1 MKRIITLLLIL
12 GLLSTLACCAEDYSY
27 LLKTYFSDPTCDY
40 VFEIPDYWDLAYA
53 DDYEEACMAI
63 FETNKNDGSEIY
75 YISLDLYSYFTEALG
90 QEVYT
95 REEINASM
103 FPLSDLAQYIG
114 IPEGDLC
121 IITRNGK
128 DYLKG
133 VTEVP
138 VDDPNSSDMYSAE
151 LYFLVENGYALGFML
166 STLPT
171 VEDYNL
177 SWYRSELETM
187 YTSLHY
193 QERSN
198 YDKLLAKIY
207 DEYYG

>member
-40 VFEIPDYWDLAYA
+40 VFEIPDYWDLAEA
-53 DDYEEACMAI
+53 GDYEESFMAM
-63 FETNKNDGSEIY
+63 FETNKDDGSEIY
-75 YISLDLYSYFTEALG
+75 YYSLDMYSRLIDILG
-90 QEVYT
+90 SEVFT
-95 REEINASM
+95 REEMNTSM
-103 FPLSDLAQYIG
+103 FPLSLFAQYTG
-114 IPEGDLC
+114 IPESDLSV
-121 IITRNGK
+121 ITKNGK
-128 DYLKG
+128 DFFKAAMVIPADDYDSSEVYNLEMYL
-133 VTEVP
+133 
-138 VDDPNSSDMYSAE
+138 
-151 LYFLVENGYALGFML
+151 LIENGFILGLGL

-171 VEDYNL
+171 VDDVDL

-187 YTSLHY
+187 YSSLHY